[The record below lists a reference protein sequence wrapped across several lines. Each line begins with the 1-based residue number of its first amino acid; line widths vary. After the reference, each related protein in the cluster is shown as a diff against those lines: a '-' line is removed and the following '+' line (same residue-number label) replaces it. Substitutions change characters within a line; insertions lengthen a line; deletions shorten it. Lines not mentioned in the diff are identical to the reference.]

1 MAPYSTIAPL
11 PLRSTTPPIWAYQ
24 VLRQPLTLLNDHA
37 HLEKKAA
44 SNALELLNRWPP
56 YGAPSGQEQ
65 WIATLAG
72 VAKDEIEH
80 LTLVNRLLARRG
92 GRMTARHRNAYAAD
106 LRQLVRS
113 GRGPEE
119 LMDRL
124 MVSALIELRS
134 CERFEVLSNH
144 CQDEELAKF
153 YRGLSRSE
161 RGHYQVF
168 IEFARQLAGSV
179 DSDRRWDQMLDS
191 EATILDSQPP
201 GPRMHSGVGREACI
215 ESLDRR
221 CQAEEET

>member
-1 MAPYSTIAPL
+1 MAHYSTIAPL
-11 PLRSTTPPIWAYQ
+11 PLRSTTPPRWAHQ
-24 VLRQPLTLLNDHA
+24 VLSHPLALLNDHA

-56 YGAPSGQEQ
+56 SGSPSGQER
-65 WIATLAG
+65 WIATVTG
-72 VAKDEIEH
+72 VAKDEVEH
-80 LTLVNRLLARRG
+80 LTLVVRLLARRG

-106 LRQLVRS
+106 LRQLVRI

-144 CQDEELAKF
+144 CQDDELARF
-153 YRGLSRSE
+153 YHGLSSCE

-168 IEFARQLAGSV
+168 INFARELAGAANA
-179 DSDRRWDQMLDS
+179 DQRWDQMLDA
-191 EATILDSQPP
+191 EATILASQPP
-201 GPRMHSGVGREACI
+201 GPRMHGGVSRE
-215 ESLDRR
+215 S
-221 CQAEEET
+221 